1 MKVLSMYKPMF
12 YVNGKTFNVQ
22 FLKFNALVNLI
33 FFNNVRKYFEME
45 RGIIIS
51 LKQNVEKFYNLKKV

>member
-1 MKVLSMYKPMF
+1 MKELSMYKPMF

-33 FFNNVRKYFEME
+33 LFNNVRKYFEME

-51 LKQNVEKFYNLKKV
+51 LK